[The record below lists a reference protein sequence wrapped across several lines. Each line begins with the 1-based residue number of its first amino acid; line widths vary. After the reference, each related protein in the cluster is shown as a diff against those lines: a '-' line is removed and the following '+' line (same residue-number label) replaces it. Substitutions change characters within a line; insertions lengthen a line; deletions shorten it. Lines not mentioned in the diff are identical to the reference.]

1 MMYVSELVHIC
12 LTSIELAPGRRS
24 KAASWEELAELV
36 LVEHQAELED
46 QNGQKTIIGVISFS
60 FSFRPQKIVTCEKI
74 VYLCDVT
81 VTQVHSPAMSQQRIV
96 KADKTRFTIVGSSTI
111 LLLFA
116 VLLFYYCWHNSAA
129 SDLPAVESDS
139 SPGSATI
146 LCPILPILCPA
157 LCHRI

>member
-1 MMYVSELVHIC
+1 MYLNRWKWKLR

-24 KAASWEELAELV
+24 KAASWEELAEFV

-81 VTQVHSPAMSQQRIV
+81 VTQIHSPAAMSQQRIV
-96 KADKTRFTIVGSSTI
+96 EADKTRSTIVGSSTI
-111 LLLFA
+111 LQ
-116 VLLFYYCWHNSAA
+116 FYYCWHNSAA

-139 SPGSATI
+139 STPI